1 MIIDAS
7 EVMMMKKKISISKFR
22 NVSEFFFL
30 FDDFFCFSLKKIN
43 PRHIHVLLIVGGYS
57 NFTYTQWSCA
67 VCLTTKVIILCE
79 MNECDRTWMKIPS
92 RCMIAL
98 TPLFS
103 RVFLSFLRCHRSN
116 VEKANNFYFAVLPQ
130 QDALCDS
137 RVSRSMQQLLTGA
150 FLCVFWTTI
159 KKWDHVRHSSAGAEI
174 FFHTKI
180 ENWVKK
186 APFLEWMK
194 RLFLVV
200 SRACNLSWVTFFLYF
215 FGWTESADKMSTW
228 LFSTTS
234 HKLFEQFWNL
244 WLLCYC
250 LQIIISI

>member
-1 MIIDAS
+1 MRLKWWWWR
-7 EVMMMKKKISISKFR
+7 KKSLFPNLEMFQS
-22 NVSEFFFL
+22 FFL
-30 FDDFFCFSLKKIN
+30 FDDFFLFFIKKKY

-159 KKWDHVRHSSAGAEI
+159 KNGIMWDTHQ
-174 FFHTKI
+174 
-180 ENWVKK
+180 
-186 APFLEWMK
+186 LEQ
-194 RLFLVV
+194 R
-200 SRACNLSWVTFFLYF
+200 
-215 FGWTESADKMSTW
+215 
-228 LFSTTS
+228 FSFIR
-234 HKLFEQFWNL
+234 K
-244 WLLCYC
+244 
-250 LQIIISI
+250 

>member
-1 MIIDAS
+1 M
-7 EVMMMKKKISISKFR
+7 
-22 NVSEFFFL
+22 NFFL
-30 FDDFFCFSLKKIN
+30 FFIKKIY

-103 RVFLSFLRCHRSN
+103 RVFLSFFLRCHRSN

-137 RVSRSMQQLLTGA
+137 RVSRSMQELLTGA

-159 KKWDHVRHSSAGAEI
+159 RNGIMWDTHQ
-174 FFHTKI
+174 
-180 ENWVKK
+180 
-186 APFLEWMK
+186 LEQ
-194 RLFLVV
+194 R
-200 SRACNLSWVTFFLYF
+200 
-215 FGWTESADKMSTW
+215 
-228 LFSTTS
+228 FSFIR
-234 HKLFEQFWNL
+234 K
-244 WLLCYC
+244 
-250 LQIIISI
+250 